1 MENINRYKTIPLPF
15 IHNVLAFD
23 SLDAARVFLVNHSA
37 AFFTNPR
44 APDSEKIIDCKPA
57 MPQLSQAFEE
67 RYRKVLIK
75 GAI

>member
-1 MENINRYKTIPLPF
+1 
-15 IHNVLAFD
+15 VLAFE

-37 AFFTNPR
+37 AFFTDPR
-44 APDSEKIIDCKPA
+44 APDSEKILDCKPA